1 MLCVAFS
8 VWFDVCESYLSLSLQ
23 KMARNSSRTLT
34 ETILP
39 ATNQQQR
46 CTSKLTNTM
55 SSTKLT
61 RRSKRDKRPSS
72 ASAATGDG
80 APNAIPIARRSTMH
94 VYLSGFEHKE
104 KANLTRVSV
113 AWTFLSLR

>member
-1 MLCVAFS
+1 MVRIRINHF
-8 VWFDVCESYLSLSLQ
+8 ESQCLRLMFES
-23 KMARNSSRTLT
+23 K
-34 ETILP
+34 
-39 ATNQQQR
+39 QR

>member
-1 MLCVAFS
+1 
-8 VWFDVCESYLSLSLQ
+8 
-23 KMARNSSRTLT
+23 
-34 ETILP
+34 
-39 ATNQQQR
+39 
-46 CTSKLTNTM
+46 M

-94 VYLSGFEHKE
+94 VYLSGFEHKKE

-113 AWTFLSLR
+113 AWILMSKSLCAFSQPSMMCISLTPWIKYITRSAFMNLVALLSHSTVK